1 MDYPDHLIPKPDYRI
16 IKDTTAVSA
25 HCLQRSTGDTA
36 ILNPETGKIKVEYI
50 AFQKDHLR
58 DLSTNLIGVFKTED
72 RYWRVIGERK
82 AQYIELWQERESVH
96 PPAEGDWEYNE
107 QFGAIYFPIDELLN
121 MTVSYTKGNAK
132 EQKTVQCKVLHTPVR
147 SNFWHC
153 SIRWFNE
160 DGDIIDQKGNWRK
173 RMLSTARSML
183 VELGRLEPVVEEEVA
198 ETIYKTV

>member
-16 IKDTTAVSA
+16 IKDTTPIRA

-36 ILNPETGKIKVEYI
+36 ILNPDTGKIKVEYI
-50 AFQKDHLR
+50 AFQTDHLR
-58 DLSTNLIGVFKTED
+58 DLSTNLIGVFQIED
-72 RYWRVIGERK
+72 RCWRISGERK
-82 AQYIELWQERESVH
+82 VHYIELWREGETVT
-96 PPAEGDWEYNE
+96 PPAKEDWEYNE

-121 MTVSYTKGNAK
+121 MTVPYTKGNDP

-160 DGDIIDQKGNWRK
+160 DGDMIDQKGNWRK

-183 VELGRLEPVVEEEVA
+183 VELGRLEPDFEEEVA
-198 ETIYKTV
+198 EHLYKPV